1 MGKADAL
8 DRFQRRHRWVGLPL
22 AVVYKYNDD
31 QGNYLAA
38 LITFYGFLSVFPLLL
53 LLVTVLGYALHGNA
67 DLQQQVLTSAVAQF
81 PVIGDQ
87 LASNIHS
94 LHGNLLALIVGVLGS
109 VYGGLGVAQAAQ
121 NAMNKIWGVPRDA
134 RPNAIKSRGISLL
147 LLLVIGGGL
156 LLTTVLSALSTAAQA
171 YGANLGAGSRLLTS
185 VAAVVVNALLFIF
198 AFRVLTAREISTRQ
212 VRDGAIAAAITWQ
225 LLQVIGTYA
234 IGHALKRASATY
246 GVFGLVL
253 GLITCIYLGA
263 VTVLL
268 CAELN
273 VVRARNFWPRSLMT
287 PFSDDT
293 ELTAGDRRAYASYP
307 ATEQHK
313 EFQNVEVDLDQPDAP
328 ESHKPT
334 AEP

>member
-1 MGKADAL
+1 MHGYLRKVANAA
-8 DRFQRRHRWVGLPL
+8 GL
-22 AVVYKYNDD
+22 
-31 QGNYLAA
+31 
-38 LITFYGFLSVFPLLL
+38 TYGGL
-53 LLVTVLGYALHGNA
+53 
-67 DLQQQVLTSAVAQF
+67 
-81 PVIGDQ
+81 
-87 LASNIHS
+87 
-94 LHGNLLALIVGVLGS
+94 LGS

-121 NAMNKIWGVPRDA
+121 NAMNKIWGVPRHA

-156 LLTTVLSALSTAAQA
+156 LLTTVLSALSTAAHS
-171 YGANLGAGSRLLTS
+171 YGADLGAGSRALTS
-185 VAAVVVNALLFIF
+185 LAAVVVNALLFIF

-212 VRDGAIAAAITWQ
+212 VRGGAIAAAITWQ

-234 IGHALKRASATY
+234 VGHALKGASATY

-253 GLITCIYLGA
+253 GLITWIYLGA

-273 VVRARNFWPRSLMT
+273 VVRARKFWPRSLMT
-287 PFSDDT
+287 PFTDT

-313 EFQNVEVDLDQPDAP
+313 EFQNVDVDFDQPDTP
-328 ESHKPT
+328 EPHTPT
-334 AEP
+334 AEL

>member
-1 MGKADAL
+1 M
-8 DRFQRRHRWVGLPL
+8 
-22 AVVYKYNDD
+22 VYKYIDD

-67 DLQQQVLTSAVAQF
+67 DLQQEVVSSAVAQF

-94 LHGNLLALIVGVLGS
+94 LHGNPLALTVGLLGS

-121 NAMNKIWGVPRDA
+121 NAMNKIWGVPRHA

-156 LLTTVLSALSTAAQA
+156 LLTTVLSALSTAAHA
-171 YGANLGAGSRLLTS
+171 YGADLGAGSRALTS

-212 VRDGAIAAAITWQ
+212 VRGGAIAAAITWQ

-234 IGHALKRASATY
+234 VGHALKGASATY

-253 GLITCIYLGA
+253 GLIAWIYLGA

-268 CAELN
+268 CAEIN
-273 VVRARNFWPRSLMT
+273 VVRAGKFWPRSLMT
-287 PFSDDT
+287 PFNANT

-313 EFQNVEVDLDQPDAP
+313 ESQNVDVDFDQPVSPHD
-328 ESHKPT
+328 PT
-334 AEP
+334 TEP